1 MAKRGYR
8 GSHPY
13 NDMKVDQNGP
23 FGNGKASNNDKL
35 TNEYNK
41 TSAKYKYDFIKSHD
55 GFYPQGSATITIAG
69 GGTSAVDADNTI
81 TMSSADGSQ
90 LIINSAGSTNASADP
105 PQYKHNGSA
114 TVAADGIVLCVNTN
128 MGGKIS
134 ASNAA
139 GVITLTQNA
148 PGPDGNSAIQTG
160 SDAAVHIWAGCTVP
174 GSFSGG

>member
-69 GGTSAVDADNTI
+69 GATSAVDADNTI

-90 LIINSAGSTNASADP
+90 LIINSAGSTNAAASP
-105 PQYKHNGSA
+105 PQYKHDGSA
-114 TVAADGIVLCVNTN
+114 TDAADGIVLCVNTN
-128 MGGKIS
+128 FGGKIS
-134 ASNAA
+134 ASNSA
-139 GVITLTQNA
+139 GVITLTQND
-148 PGPDGNSAIQTG
+148 PGPDGNTTIETG
-160 SDAAVHIWAGCTVP
+160 SAVTAHIWAGCTVP

>member
-13 NDMKVDQNGP
+13 NDMKVDQSGP

-55 GFYPQGSATITIAG
+55 GFYPQGSATITIHND
-69 GGTSAVDADNTI
+69 VDADNSI

-90 LIINSAGSTNASADP
+90 LILSGDTANNTTLAGTPATASFISSTGAL
-105 PQYKHNGSA
+105 
-114 TVAADGIVLCVNTN
+114 AAAGIVLCVNAN
-128 MGGKIS
+128 MAGKIS
-134 ASNAA
+134 ASADGA
-139 GVITLTQNA
+139 VLTLTQNA
-148 PGPDGNSAIQTG
+148 PGPDGNTTVTTG
-160 SDAAVHIWAGCTVP
+160 SGTNTPWANSTVA